1 MAPAPLRAAARI
13 PSLTRRLV
21 LWTLGALLVV
31 WATFVGMAYLTGIE
45 EADELTDGHLAS
57 VAALLL
63 NLRPGE
69 TVDPADAIQRAPTPW
84 LRAHDYQQSLK
95 VVQWDADGRLLSHS
109 GEAPLPPF
117 DVPEG
122 FATLHLGQKSTPWRS
137 FSQWDGPRSRKVAV
151 LLDMEERDDLAEDI
165 AAQMVQPGLWLLPVV
180 MLVLGFAV
188 RRGLRPLYTL
198 SHDVAALD
206 VAGAGRLS
214 TGETPREFESV
225 VASINTLLDRQQEA
239 LVRERRLAN
248 EVAHELRTPLSS
260 IVLQARALG
269 GGLNG
274 PAQAE
279 ALARIG
285 QDALRAGHVLNQ
297 LLALARASRT
307 RLHEL
312 EAEVDLAELARAVAA
327 DFAQAAWQHGAALG
341 VAADVPVPVR
351 GNAVLL
357 DMALRNLVEN
367 ALRHTPA
374 GTRVEIQAGP
384 LGAGGGWL
392 QVCDDGRRAPDAVPA
407 SRPPDASDD
416 KARGAGHARAPV
428 DSLHLGHEIIARV
441 AEAHGGRFA
450 EASAPPPFTTC
461 YRVELRTAAG
471 AGAPG

>member
-1 MAPAPLRAAARI
+1 MAAATLASAHI
-13 PSLTRRLV
+13 PSLTRRLL
-21 LWTLGALLVV
+21 LWTLGVLLVV

-69 TVDPADAIQRAPTPW
+69 TVTPEEATRRAPTPW
-84 LRAHDYQQSLK
+84 LRAHDYQQSLN
-95 VVQWDADGRLLSHS
+95 VVQWDASGHLLSHS
-109 GEAPLPPF
+109 GDAPLPPF

-122 FATLHLGQKSTPWRS
+122 FATLHLGKQSTPWRS
-137 FSQWDGPRSRKVAV
+137 FSQWDGTRSRKVAV
-151 LLDMEERDDLAEDI
+151 LLDLEERDDLAEDI

-198 SHDVAALD
+198 SEDVAALD
-206 VAGAGRLS
+206 VAGAGRLP
-214 TGETPREFESV
+214 TGGTLREFESV
-225 VASINTLLDRQQEA
+225 VASINTLLDRQQAA

-260 IVLQARALG
+260 IVLQARALD
-269 GGLNG
+269 GGLEG

-312 EAEVDLAELARAVAA
+312 EAEVDLAELARSVAA
-327 DFAQAAWQHGAALG
+327 DYAQAAWQHGSALG
-341 VAADVPVPVR
+341 VAADGPVAVR

-357 DMALRNLVEN
+357 EMAVRNLVEN

-374 GTRVEIQAGP
+374 GTRVEIQAGS
-384 LGAGGGWL
+384 AVGGGAWL
-392 QVCDDGRRAPDAVPA
+392 QVCDDGRRALPGGPEGPAV
-407 SRPPDASDD
+407 
-416 KARGAGHARAPV
+416 RAPV
-428 DSLHLGHEIIARV
+428 DSLHLGHEIIVRV
-441 AEAHGGRFA
+441 AEAHGGRFG
-450 EASAPPPFTTC
+450 EEPAPAPFTTC
-461 YRVELRTAAG
+461 YRVELRTA
-471 AGAPG
+471 PGTGTPG

>member
-1 MAPAPLRAAARI
+1 MAALSPTSARI
-13 PSLTRRLV
+13 PSLTRRLL
-21 LWTLGALLVV
+21 LWTLGALLAV
-31 WATFVGMAYLTGIE
+31 WASFVGMAYLTGIE

-69 TVDPADAIQRAPTPW
+69 TVTPSEATRRAPTPW
-84 LRAHDYQQSLK
+84 LKAHDYQQSLN

-109 GEAPLPPF
+109 GDAPLPPF
-117 DVPEG
+117 DTPDG
-122 FATLHLGQKSTPWRS
+122 FATLHLGAKPTPWRS
-137 FSQWDGPRSRKVAV
+137 FSQWDETRSRKVVV
-151 LLDMEERDDLAEDI
+151 LLDLEERDDLAEDI
-165 AAQMVQPGLWLLPVV
+165 AGQMVEPGLWLLPVV

-206 VAGAGRLS
+206 VAGAERLS
-214 TGETPREFESV
+214 TGGTLREFESV
-225 VASINTLLDRQQEA
+225 VASINTLLDRQQAA

-269 GGLNG
+269 GGLDG

-307 RLHEL
+307 RLDEL
-312 EAEVDLAELARAVAA
+312 EAEVDLAALARDVAA
-327 DFAQAAWQHGAALG
+327 DHVQVAWQHGATLG
-341 VAADVPVPVR
+341 VAASGPVAVR

-357 DMALRNLVEN
+357 EMALRNLVEN

-384 LGAGGGWL
+384 LEGGGACL
-392 QVCDDGRRAPDAVPA
+392 QVCDDGRRAATGEIGTAAPA
-407 SRPPDASDD
+407 P
-416 KARGAGHARAPV
+416 ARAPV

-441 AEAHGGRFA
+441 AEAHGGRFR
-450 EASAPPPFTTC
+450 EMPAPAPFTTC
-461 YRVELRTAAG
+461 YGVELRTA
-471 AGAPG
+471 PGPDATG

>member
-1 MAPAPLRAAARI
+1 MATAPQRPAARI
-13 PSLTRRLV
+13 PSLTRRLM

-69 TVDPADAIQRAPTPW
+69 TVDPADATQRAPTPW
-84 LRAHDYQQSLK
+84 LRAHDYQQSLN
-95 VVQWDADGRLLSHS
+95 VVQWDASGRLLSHS

-137 FSQWDGPRSRKVAV
+137 FSQWDGARSRKVAV
-151 LLDMEERDDLAEDI
+151 LLDLEERDDLAEDI

-269 GGLNG
+269 GGLDG

-297 LLALARASRT
+297 LLALARLSAQPLARQPVDLSQLAGYVAEDLRRQAPERSVVWHIEPGMQVLGDPT
-307 RLHEL
+307 LLRLVVENLLGNAWKYTLSSQAARIDVGGTARDGRMVCFVRDNGVGFDPDQAERIFAPFVRLHHGPEY
-312 EAEVDLAELARAVAA
+312 EGSGIGLATARRIVA
-327 DFAQAAWQHGAALG
+327 
-341 VAADVPVPVR
+341 R
-351 GNAVLL
+351 
-357 DMALRNLVEN
+357 
-367 ALRHTPA
+367 
-374 GTRVEIQAGP
+374 
-384 LGAGGGWL
+384 
-392 QVCDDGRRAPDAVPA
+392 
-407 SRPPDASDD
+407 
-416 KARGAGHARAPV
+416 
-428 DSLHLGHEIIARV
+428 
-441 AEAHGGRFA
+441 HGGRIVA
-450 EASAPPPFTTC
+450 VQHDGATGQDWQGYLYCVTKTSSPFSS
-461 YRVELRTAAG
+461 V
-471 AGAPG
+471 